1 MQITWINCADE
12 MPPDDD
18 SEIIIGRVDDPAV
31 ILTPA
36 NEIYY
41 DMDSNKRN
49 EWQWTPHTPEKW
61 EYLNK

>member
-1 MQITWINCADE
+1 MQITWTNCADE
-12 MPPDDD
+12 MPPDGD

-49 EWQWTPHTPEKW
+49 EWQWTEYTQEKW